1 MHVIKLHLI
10 THGFLS
16 TYTRWYHHGEQVEEV
31 EDEGLFETKDTVE
44 DSDQRDDLAT
54 GLHDAI
60 GSKYFDIG
68 PTSDFNDESPLNVD
82 DKYDALFES
91 LHKPLYNNCKGF
103 SVLSAIVKL
112 MNLKVLN
119 KWTDKSF
126 DGLLECLTEI
136 LPEGNQCPGNYYQTS
151 KLLCEVGLGYEQI
164 DVCQYDCALFYGENA
179 NAVSC
184 PVCKSSRY
192 VQNQIPHKRLR
203 WFPIKAQL
211 KRLFSSKHT
220 SKDMQWHKE
229 VRKNEARILRHPA
242 DGDAWKHF
250 DNVHPDFAADSR
262 SVRTGLASDGF
273 NPFSNMTSTYS
284 LWPVI
289 LIPYNMP
296 PWASPNG
303 INYLMSLLI
312 PGPKSP
318 GKYYDVFLK
327 PLIEELKEAAVLWT
341 ISDFPAYA
349 YLSGWSTAGKLA
361 CLVCLEDTRS
371 RRITDKQCF
380 MGHRCY
386 LKRNHSWR
394 KSKEYDGSTELRGP
408 PRNFTS
414 DDILKQL
421 DEIPIHTPGNA
432 PSNSSRKRK
441 CGEKE
446 MNWCNRSVLF
456 DLPYWSKLLLRHN
469 LDVMHIEKNVCD
481 NIIGTLLDIEGK
493 SKDNLKARKDF
504 QNLNIC
510 EELWLKKDPS
520 NNKLEKPYASYTLT
534 REECKDF
541 CKFIQS
547 VRLPDGYASNIS
559 RCVKDND
566 KLGGMK
572 THDCHV
578 LLHKILP
585 VALLPFLTDNIR
597 GTLIELCQ
605 FFQKICAKTFH
616 ISDIEEL
623 RDGIVII
630 LCKLEKIFP
639 PSFFTIMVHLSVHLP
654 DQVLLGGLVA
664 SRWMF
669 GIECHMGLYKKYVRN
684 MSRPDGSIAEAFVVD
699 EAITFLSRYVS
710 NIETR
715 FTRPERNWDIPSP
728 NHNLDVFN
736 SNVRPLGA
744 STVKLLQNWRKVAQ
758 WYILNNFVD
767 DIQDFLDDHIKLLE
781 EKGLSDSEVAL
792 EHKEQFPSWF
802 KNKVSQMRVQKSP
815 LANYDLYSLSQVPLE
830 RYNTYQSCI
839 VNGVQFRCKERDDT
853 LKTQCSGICTEGD
866 HDNISILY
874 YGVLI
879 EIFQL
884 SFILD
889 RKVFLFRCK
898 WYNSNPKGRSIVVD
912 HNLTS
917 INTSTDWYSNEPFIL
932 ATQAQQVFYLL
943 DMKHGSNWRIVQKV
957 NHQSIYDIP
966 EIMEETVNNDVFQEE
981 ESFQLPPFQPT
992 EDFIESSS
1000 LVRLDVP
1007 FVTLLDQLVV
1017 DLFSN
1022 QNQNVDKDSDLD
1034 EDFDEG
1040 NIFCNNETF
1049 LSSDDT
1055 KSSTESE
1062 CDDDADS

>member
-1 MHVIKLHLI
+1 MDRHWINIPNKLSAEYAAGMNEFISVARHSMDSNGMVLCPCCRCVNKKSQYMHVINLHLI

-16 TYTRWYHHGEQVEEV
+16 TYKRWYHHGEQVEEV
-31 EDEGLFETKDTVE
+31 EDDGLFDTKDNVE
-44 DSDQRDDLAT
+44 DSDQSDDLAA

-82 DKYDALFES
+82 DKYDELFES

-103 SVLSAIVKL
+103 SVLSATVKL
-112 MNLKVLN
+112 MNLKVLY

-126 DGLLECLTEI
+126 DGLLECLREI
-136 LPEGNQCPGNYYQTS
+136 LPEGNQCPGNYYQTR
-151 KLLCEVGLGYEQI
+151 KLLCEVGLGYEKI
-164 DVCQYDCALFYGENA
+164 DVCQYDCALFYCENA

-184 PVCKSSRY
+184 PV
-192 VQNQIPHKRLR
+192 
-203 WFPIKAQL
+203 
-211 KRLFSSKHT
+211 
-220 SKDMQWHKE
+220 
-229 VRKNEARILRHPA
+229 RKNEAGILRHPA

-250 DNVHPDFAADSR
+250 DNVYLDFAADSR
-262 SVRTGLASDGF
+262 SVRMGLASDGF

-303 INYLMSLLI
+303 TNYLMSLLI

-318 GKYYDVFLK
+318 GKDYDVFLM
-327 PLIEELKEAAVLWT
+327 PLIEELKELWDGVNAYDLYGQCMFKLRAAVLWT
-341 ISDFPAYA
+341 ISDFLAYA
-349 YLSGWSTAGKLA
+349 YLSRWSTAGKLA
-361 CLVCLEDTRS
+361 C
-371 RRITDKQCF
+371 
-380 MGHRCY
+380 
-386 LKRNHSWR
+386 
-394 KSKEYDGSTELRGP
+394 P
-408 PRNFTS
+408 
-414 DDILKQL
+414 QL
-421 DEIPIHTPGNA
+421 DEIPIHTPGKA

-441 CGEKE
+441 RREKE
-446 MNWCNRSVLF
+446 LNWCKRSVLF
-456 DLPYWSKLLLRHN
+456 ELPYGSKLLLRHN

-493 SKDNLKARKDF
+493 SKDTLKARKDL
-504 QNLNIC
+504 QNLNIR

-520 NNKLEKPYASYTLT
+520 NNKFEKPYASYTLT

-559 RCVKDND
+559 RCVTDND

-585 VALLPFLTDNIR
+585 AALLPFLTDNIR

-605 FFQKICAKTFH
+605 FFKKICAKTLQ

-639 PSFFTIMVHLSVHLP
+639 PSFFTIMVHLCVHLP
-654 DQVLLGGLVA
+654 DQVLLGGPVA

-669 GIECHMGLYKKYVRN
+669 GTERHMGLYKKYVRN

-699 EAITFLSRYVS
+699 EAVTFLSRYVS

-728 NHNLDVFN
+728 NHKLDVFN

-744 STVKLLQNWRKVAQ
+744 STIKLLQNWRQVVQ
-758 WYILNNFVD
+758 C
-767 DIQDFLDDHIKLLE
+767 DHIKLLE

-815 LANYDLYSLSQVPLE
+815 LANDDLYSLSQGPLE

-839 VNGVQFRCKERDDT
+839 VNGVRFRCKEREDT

-866 HDNISILY
+866 HDNINILY

-879 EIFQL
+879 EILQL
-884 SFILD
+884 SFVLD
-889 RKVFLFRCK
+889 RKVFISL
-898 WYNSNPKGRSIVVD
+898 
-912 HNLTS
+912 
-917 INTSTDWYSNEPFIL
+917 
-932 ATQAQQVFYLL
+932 QV
-943 DMKHGSNWRIVQKV
+943 IVQKV
-957 NHQSIYDIP
+957 NHRSIYDIP

-992 EDFIESSS
+992 ENFIESLS

-1007 FVTLLDQLVV
+1007 SITLSDQLVV
-1017 DLFSN
+1017 DLFLN

-1034 EDFDEG
+1034 EDFNEG
-1040 NIFCNNETF
+1040 NIFSNNETF
-1049 LSSDDT
+1049 L
-1055 KSSTESE
+1055 
-1062 CDDDADS
+1062 

>member
-1 MHVIKLHLI
+1 MDRHWINIPNKLSAEYAAGMNEFISVARHSMDSNGMVLCPCCRCVNKKSQYMHVIKLHLI

-31 EDEGLFETKDTVE
+31 EDDGLFDTKDNVE
-44 DSDQRDDLAT
+44 DSDQSDDLAA

-103 SVLSAIVKL
+103 SVLSAMVKL

-126 DGLLECLTEI
+126 DRLLECLREI
-136 LPEGNQCPGNYYQTS
+136 LPEGNQCPVNYYQTR

-184 PVCKSSRY
+184 PV
-192 VQNQIPHKRLR
+192 
-203 WFPIKAQL
+203 WFPIKARL
-211 KRLFSSKHT
+211 KRMFSSKHT
-220 SKDMQWHKE
+220 SKDMRWHKE
-229 VRKNEARILRHPA
+229 VRKNEAGILRHPA

-250 DNVHPDFAADSR
+250 DNVYPDFAADSR
-262 SVRTGLASDGF
+262 SVR
-273 NPFSNMTSTYS
+273 M
-284 LWPVI
+284 
-289 LIPYNMP
+289 
-296 PWASPNG
+296 
-303 INYLMSLLI
+303 
-312 PGPKSP
+312 GPKSP
-318 GKYYDVFLK
+318 GKYYDVFLM
-327 PLIEELKEAAVLWT
+327 PLIEELKELWDGVNAYDLYGQCMFKLRAAVLWT

-361 CLVCLEDTRS
+361 CPVCLEDTRS

-386 LKRNHSWR
+386 LKRNHAWR

-408 PRNFTS
+408 PRTFTG
-414 DDILKQL
+414 DDILKKL
-421 DEIPIHTPGNA
+421 DEIPIHTPGKA
-432 PSNSSRKRK
+432 SSNSSRKRK
-441 CGEKE
+441 RGEKE
-446 MNWCNRSVLF
+446 LNWCKRSVLF
-456 DLPYWSKLLLRHN
+456 ELPYWSKLLLRHN

-493 SKDNLKARKDF
+493 TKDTLKARKDL
-504 QNLNIC
+504 QNLNIR
-510 EELWLKKDPS
+510 EELWLKKDLS

-547 VRLPDGYASNIS
+547 VRLSDGYASNIS
-559 RCVKDND
+559 RSVTDND

-585 VALLPFLTDNIR
+585 AALLPFLTNNIR

-605 FFQKICAKTFH
+605 FFQKNCAKTLQ

-639 PSFFTIMVHLSVHLP
+639 PSFFTIMVHLCVHLP
-654 DQVLLGGLVA
+654 DQVLLGGPVA

-669 GIECHMGLYKKYVRN
+669 GTERHMGLYKKYVRN

-699 EAITFLSRYVS
+699 EAVTFLSRYVS

-728 NHNLDVFN
+728 NHN
-736 SNVRPLGA
+736 
-744 STVKLLQNWRKVAQ
+744 
-758 WYILNNFVD
+758 
-767 DIQDFLDDHIKLLE
+767 DHIKLLE
-781 EKGLSDSEVAL
+781 EKGLSDSKVAL

-815 LANYDLYSLSQVPLE
+815 LANDDLYSLSQGPLE
-830 RYNTYQSCI
+830 RYSTYQSCI
-839 VNGVQFRCKERDDT
+839 VNGVRFRCKERDDT

-866 HDNISILY
+866 HDNINILY

-879 EIFQL
+879 EILQL
-884 SFILD
+884 SFVLD

-943 DMKHGSNWRIVQKV
+943 DMKRGSNWRIVQKV
-957 NHQSIYDIP
+957 NHRSIYDIP
-966 EIMEETVNNDVFQEE
+966 EIIEETVNNDVFQEE

-1007 FVTLLDQLVV
+1007 SVTLSDQLVV
-1017 DLFSN
+1017 DLLLN

-1040 NIFCNNETF
+1040 NIFSNNETF

-1055 KSSTESE
+1055 KSYTESE
-1062 CDDDADS
+1062 CDDDILNS